1 MKNAPPII
9 PKSANASIIAVW
21 YPVRGLTVNVK
32 SIVGVPN
39 IGLDLNLSQPD
50 MAIIVWG
57 LLPVSSISASILF
70 AANCET
76 VAITETI
83 ACLQMYA
90 KPPKSPTP
98 ASASTKFLKND
109 AKNMIVQISKTTIG
123 ERLPENTVI

>member
-39 IGLDLNLSQPD
+39 IGLDLNLSQPA

-90 KPPKSPTP
+90 KPPKSVL
-98 ASASTKFLKND
+98 AASTKFLKND